1 MLKNLD
7 PLLTPELLGVLAA
20 MGHGDELVLCDAN
33 FPADSLART
42 TTHGRPIRLA
52 GANAPQATSAI
63 LSLLP
68 LDSFVETPAMRM
80 AVGDDPDALP
90 DVHQEVQEAID
101 AAAGRRLPLGALER
115 FAFYERARSAYAIV
129 ATGERR
135 FWGCFVFAK
144 GVIPPEGA

>member
-7 PLLTPELLGVLAA
+7 SLLTPELLEVLAA

-33 FPADSLART
+33 FPADSVART

-52 GANAPQATSAI
+52 GASAPQAACAI
-63 LSLLP
+63 LSVLP
-68 LDSFVETPAMRM
+68 LDSFVETPVLRM

-90 DVHQEVQEAID
+90 DVHREVQEEVD
-101 AAAGRRLPLGALER
+101 AAAGLTLPLGALER

-129 ATGERR
+129 VTGERR

-144 GVIPPEGA
+144 GVVPPEGA

>member
-1 MLKNLD
+1 MLKNLH
-7 PLLTPELLGVLAA
+7 PLLTPELLAALAA

-33 FPADSLART
+33 FPADSVART

-52 GANAPQATSAI
+52 GANAPEAARAI

-68 LDSFVETPAMRM
+68 LDSFVDTPALRM
-80 AVGDDPDALP
+80 AVTDAPDSLP
-90 DVHQEVQEAID
+90 DVQREVQKAID
-101 AAAGRRLPLGALER
+101 AAAGRTLPLGALER
-115 FAFYERARSAYAIV
+115 FAFYERARCAYAVV

-144 GVIPPEGA
+144 GLVTPDGR